1 MHSPTFDYTFD
12 KPQMPISSMVEL
24 YKVAKAHLLLTL
36 RHHTYEKTSDTEDM
50 TGMVCEA
57 SKGTS

>member
-1 MHSPTFDYTFD
+1 
-12 KPQMPISSMVEL
+12 MVEL
-24 YKVAKAHLLLTL
+24 YKIAKARFLLTL
-36 RHHTYEKTSDTEDM
+36 RHHADEKTSDAGTEAM

>member
-1 MHSPTFDYTFD
+1 
-12 KPQMPISSMVEL
+12 MPISSMVEL
-24 YKVAKAHLLLTL
+24 YKIAKARLLLTL
-36 RHHTYEKTSDTEDM
+36 RHPTYEKTSDTGTEAM